1 MGVTVDKKDGVAK
14 IIIDRPPVNVL
25 DISTMREIN
34 KALES
39 VKDNPDVNVVVIYGK
54 GKTFSAGVDIK
65 DHTPDKV
72 DEMILVFHQIFHN
85 LAELEQP
92 TVGVIRGS
100 ALGGGCEV
108 AIFCDMVIASETT
121 KLGQPEI
128 KVGVFPPIAAF
139 ILPRLIGRK
148 KALELLLTGDAIDAR
163 EAYRV
168 GLVNQVVADDKLEA
182 AADAF
187 VARLSSLSGIVLK
200 LTKKAIYQ
208 GIDQDFNNVIA
219 KIKDF
224 YVNEVMKTADA
235 NEGLAAFLQKRL
247 PTWRNK

>member
-1 MGVTVDKKDGVAK
+1 M
-14 IIIDRPPVNVL
+14 
-25 DISTMREIN
+25 
-34 KALES
+34 
-39 VKDNPDVNVVVIYGK
+39 
-54 GKTFSAGVDIK
+54 
-65 DHTPDKV
+65 
-72 DEMILVFHQIFHN
+72 
-85 LAELEQP
+85 
-92 TVGVIRGS
+92 
-100 ALGGGCEV
+100 
-108 AIFCDMVIASETT
+108 
-121 KLGQPEI
+121 
-128 KVGVFPPIAAF
+128 GVFPPIAAF

>member
-1 MGVTVDKKDGVAK
+1 MAVVVVKKDGVAT
-14 IIIDRPPVNVL
+14 ITIDRPPVNVL
-25 DISTMREIN
+25 DILTMKEIN
-34 KALES
+34 KALEGA
-39 VKDNPDVNVVVIYGK
+39 KGDHDINVVVIHGK

-65 DHTPDKV
+65 DHTADKV
-72 DEMILVFHQIFHN
+72 DEMIRVFHQIFHN

-100 ALGGGCEV
+100 VLGGGCEV
-108 AIFCDMVIASETT
+108 AVFCDMVIASETT

-148 KALELLLTGDAIDAR
+148 KALELLLTGDAIDAQ

-182 AADAF
+182 AADVF
-187 VARLSSLSGIVLK
+187 VAKLSSLSGVVLK

-208 GIDQDFNNVIA
+208 GLDQDFKHILV
-219 KIKDF
+219 KIKRF
-224 YVNEVMKTADA
+224 YMEEVMKTADA
-235 NEGLAAFLQKRL
+235 NEGLRAFLQKRT